1 MHTKP
6 PVEVDASKGY
16 EQSDLPMR
24 GIRMG
29 LIVLVAMAMFG
40 GLATLPIMRFLK
52 AQVGPPEKVE
62 HYDLRQMPPNPA
74 PILQDS
80 STNQVDTYNLRRREN
95 ERMTTEG
102 VDTQTGRRYIPIK
115 DALEQ
120 EAAQAGK

>member
-1 MHTKP
+1 MHTKQ
-6 PVEVDASKGY
+6 PVEVDTSKGY

-29 LIVLVAMAMFG
+29 MIGLVAIGMFG
-40 GLATLPIMRFLK
+40 SLATFPIMRALK
-52 AQVGPPEKVE
+52 AQVGRPEKVE
-62 HYDLRQMPPNPA
+62 HYDLRQMPPHPA

-115 DALEQ
+115 EALEQ
-120 EAAQAGK
+120 EAAQAGQ